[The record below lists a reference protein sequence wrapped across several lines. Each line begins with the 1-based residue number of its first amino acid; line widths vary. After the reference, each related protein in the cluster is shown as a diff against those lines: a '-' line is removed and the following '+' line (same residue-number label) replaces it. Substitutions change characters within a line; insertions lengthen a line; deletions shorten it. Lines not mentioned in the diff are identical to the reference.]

1 MLTTR
6 VLMWALLA
14 LAPAAAAGAKPTT
27 LKPVNVATRPSDRA
41 LQRALLQFFL
51 PEDYFDVKKALKLAG
66 REDLIGDGPECLIA
80 AQPSRAVGNARAA
93 AEARCEGASEQT
105 PNADRGK
112 PAGYRWAA
120 RKRRRR

>member
-1 MLTTR
+1 MDIATCMFHTGIDPET
-6 VLMWALLA
+6 M
-14 LAPAAAAGAKPTT
+14 
-27 LKPVNVATRPSDRA
+27 KPVKVATRPSDRA

-51 PEDYFDVKKALKLAG
+51 PENYFDVKKALTLAG

-93 AEARCEGASEQT
+93 AKAPREGASEQT
-105 PNADRGK
+105 SKAGHGK

-120 RKRRRR
+120 RKGRRS